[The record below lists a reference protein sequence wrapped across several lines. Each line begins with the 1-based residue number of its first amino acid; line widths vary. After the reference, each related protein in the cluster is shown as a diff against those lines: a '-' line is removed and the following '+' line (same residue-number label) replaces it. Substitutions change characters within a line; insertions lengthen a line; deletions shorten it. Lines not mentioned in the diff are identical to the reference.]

1 MATIAQLGA
10 KIQKNVA
17 TKDAYLA
24 KFRTEQA
31 VLTEEYDVLVAAE
44 KAAASVADMTDAE
57 KQAIAT
63 ELGAN

>member
-10 KIQKNVA
+10 QIQKNVA
-17 TKDAYLA
+17 AKDKYLK
-24 KFRTEQA
+24 KFRTDQA
-31 VLTEEYDVLVAAE
+31 VLTEEYDVLVSAE
-44 KAAASVADMTDAE
+44 KAAAVVANMSDAE